1 MKIAVVCDWL
11 VTVGGS
17 EKVLEQILMC
27 YPDADL
33 FSIVDFLPHNQRDII
48 MNKPVTTSFI
58 QKLPFAKT
66 RYRAY
71 LPLMPLAIEQFD
83 LSSYELIISSSH
95 AVAKGVITGPNQL
108 HICYCHSP
116 MRYAWDLQHQYLRES
131 NLICGLKS
139 WIARYMLH
147 KLRLWDLR
155 TSNSVD
161 YFIANSNFI
170 AKRIHK
176 FYRREAAVIYPPVE
190 VNVALSK
197 PMAEREEFYITVS
210 RMVPYKKIDIII
222 EAFLHSPQRKLI
234 VIGDG
239 PMYKNLC
246 KKVNEVTNITL
257 LGYQSNKVISEYLN
271 RANGFVFAAEEDFGI
286 VPVEA
291 LAHGVPVIAYG
302 KGGVLESVVDKGNNP
317 CGVFFHKQEWESII
331 MALDYFEANRNIYT
345 PHNCILN
352 AQKFAIPTFR
362 KKFSDFVSSRKPN
375 RGIFQLV
382 KF

>member
-11 VTVGGS
+11 VTIGGS
-17 EKVLEQILMC
+17 ERVLEQILMC

-33 FSIVDFLPHNQRDII
+33 FSIVDFLSPNQRDII

-66 RYRAY
+66 KYRAY

-83 LSSYELIISSSH
+83 LSGYELIISSSH

-147 KLRLWDLR
+147 KIRQWDLR

-176 FYRREAAVIYPPVE
+176 FYRRDAAVIYPPVE
-190 VNVALSK
+190 VNVPLPK
-197 PMAEREEFYITVS
+197 PVAEREEFYLTVS
-210 RMVPYKKIDIII
+210 RLVPYKKVDIIV
-222 EAFLHSPQRKLI
+222 EAFLNSPKRKLI

-239 PMYKNLC
+239 PMYKQLNQ
-246 KKVNEVTNITL
+246 KVGNVANITL
-257 LGYQSNKVISEYLN
+257 LGYQSNEVISDYLN

-302 KGGVLESVVDKGNNP
+302 RGGVLESVVDKGSNP
-317 CGVFFHKQEWESII
+317 CGVFFQNQQWESITR
-331 MALDYFEANRNIYT
+331 ALDYFEANRNVYT
-345 PHNCILN
+345 LQNCIMS
-352 AQKFAIPTFR
+352 AQKFAIANFR
-362 KKFSDFVSSRKPN
+362 KKFSDFVSSHRPSG
-375 RGIFQLV
+375 GIFQRV